1 MPIRFHCKRCEQ
13 LLGIAS
19 RKVGS
24 EIECPKCGFAQTV
37 PNEEAAAVAMALRTA
52 GAVSNAAEA
61 PAEFAVYDDAPE
73 PVELD
78 PPRGRRQRRR
88 EAAPDSQPSPSQV
101 PAPQPRPKKKRRPSE
116 EAPPGPQPPD
126 AAPPVAEPE
135 TVREPAEPSGPT
147 VPGGMILFPRRTLYV
162 QGGLVLVLALV
173 FFGTGY
179 FIGRGSAT
187 LELELEQQ
195 AALRQRTLVE
205 GRLVYRPEP
214 QRVAGD
220 AGAVVI
226 ALPAGAAP
234 ETPISIH
241 GIRPQDP
248 EPPQSLRS
256 VRLLDELGG
265 AYTRTNAEGHFD
277 MVVPDQGEY
286 YILLI
291 SRNTIRPRDANPDE
305 ADLLEI
311 GRYFTMP
318 ERLIS
323 RHQYRWAKHDV
334 HGGMLPIEFDFGEAG
349 RQ

>member
-37 PNEEAAAVAMALRTA
+37 PTEEAAAVAMALRTA
-52 GAVSNAAEA
+52 RDSSNSVEA
-61 PAEFAVYDDAPE
+61 PAAFAVYDDAPE
-73 PVELD
+73 PVEVL
-78 PPRGRRQRRR
+78 PPRGKKRGRR
-88 EAAPDSQPSPSQV
+88 EATPASEPSASPTQPGDQDPRSAAKASP
-101 PAPQPRPKKKRRPSE
+101 AAK
-116 EAPPGPQPPD
+116 PPE
-126 AAPPVAEPE
+126 AAPPVAKPKDAQEPD
-135 TVREPAEPSGPT
+135 EPTGPA

-162 QGGLVLVLALV
+162 QGVLVTVLALV

-187 LELELEQQ
+187 LELELEHEET
-195 AALRQRTLVE
+195 LRQRTLVE

-220 AGAVVI
+220 EGAVIV
-226 ALPAGAAP
+226 ALPTDAAP
-234 ETPISIH
+234 ETPLTVH

-248 EPPQSLRS
+248 NPPQSLQS
-256 VRLLDELGG
+256 LRLLGELGG
-265 AYTRTNAEGHFD
+265 AYARANAEGHFD
-277 MVVPDQGEY
+277 MIVPDQGEY

-291 SRNTIRPRDANPDE
+291 SRNAGRPRGTDPDE

-323 RHQYRWAKHDV
+323 RYKYRWKKHEV
-334 HGGMLPIEFDFGEAG
+334 HGGMLPIEIDFGEEG
-349 RQ
+349 RE